1 MPTPVDPGS
10 WGGCLL
16 PRAHTS
22 STSISSHAR
31 GCAVLLA
38 ERIFMPRLPAPLGAR
53 AVSLTIS
60 TLGVKQR
67 GGPVMARTASDTGR
81 NAAPHGVVLVAHLE
95 LVPGVTSRRWPHLQT
110 WPPRLLH
117 GTAPRMARTTQI
129 IERALP
135 VAALVV
141 ALVGAPILIFS
152 PQGLPRLRG
161 LQKELA
167 DVDDENADLRRD
179 IDSLRGR
186 VIRLR
191 DDPGAVERIARD
203 NLGLVRQNE
212 VVFQFQT
219 RR

>member
-1 MPTPVDPGS
+1 
-10 WGGCLL
+10 
-16 PRAHTS
+16 
-22 STSISSHAR
+22 
-31 GCAVLLA
+31 
-38 ERIFMPRLPAPLGAR
+38 
-53 AVSLTIS
+53 
-60 TLGVKQR
+60 
-67 GGPVMARTASDTGR
+67 MAG
-81 NAAPHGVVLVAHLE
+81 
-95 LVPGVTSRRWPHLQT
+95 
-110 WPPRLLH
+110 
-117 GTAPRMARTTQI
+117 TTQI
-129 IERALP
+129 IERAHP

-186 VIRLR
+186 VTRLR

-203 NLGLVRQNE
+203 NLGLMRQNE

>member
-1 MPTPVDPGS
+1 
-10 WGGCLL
+10 
-16 PRAHTS
+16 
-22 STSISSHAR
+22 
-31 GCAVLLA
+31 
-38 ERIFMPRLPAPLGAR
+38 MPRY
-53 AVSLTIS
+53 
-60 TLGVKQR
+60 
-67 GGPVMARTASDTGR
+67 
-81 NAAPHGVVLVAHLE
+81 
-95 LVPGVTSRRWPHLQT
+95 
-110 WPPRLLH
+110 
-117 GTAPRMARTTQI
+117 TQI

-135 VAALVV
+135 VAALIV

-186 VIRLR
+186 VTRLR

-203 NLGLVRQNE
+203 NLGLVRQTE